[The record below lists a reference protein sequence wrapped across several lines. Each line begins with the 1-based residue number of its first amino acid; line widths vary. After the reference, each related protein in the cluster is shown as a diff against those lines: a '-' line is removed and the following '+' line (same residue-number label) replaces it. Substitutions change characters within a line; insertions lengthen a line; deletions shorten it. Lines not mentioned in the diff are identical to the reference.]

1 MAISKDDVLHVAKL
15 ARLTLSDDEVDLF
28 TDQLDQILGHAGK
41 IRELDTSGI
50 EPTSH
55 ALPVKNVFREDE
67 IKPSLSKDDV
77 LANAP
82 EKESGY
88 FKVPKIV

>member
-82 EKESGY
+82 EKESGS